1 MTLVSLSHHCLGP
14 NVCSSIPD
22 SGTLFTHFMGTCSAT
37 AGLVIMGDSLLPNMQ
52 SHVLSPFN
60 CLSQRANSLFNFLGI
75 MEQLSMYPGV
85 LLLLE
90 SVFKKNQLSLYVSL
104 TIGKDTIFFE
114 VLRGFLFRWLDIEMG
129 PVPLWCYL
137 IHIGKAVFVLLLPVY
152 LGTVGLLLLWERK
165 LMWTWKSH
173 WEPSI

>member
-37 AGLVIMGDSLLPNMQ
+37 AGLVMMGDSPLPNMQ

-75 MEQLSMYPGV
+75 TKQLSMYPGV

-90 SVFKKNQLSLYVSL
+90 SVFKKKPTIFVCITHRWEGHNIFWSL
-104 TIGKDTIFFE
+104 TWFSFPLTRYWNGTSSIM
-114 VLRGFLFRWLDIEMG
+114 VLFDPHWEGCVCFASS
-129 PVPLWCYL
+129 C
-137 IHIGKAVFVLLLPVY
+137 
-152 LGTVGLLLLWERK
+152 LGTVGLLLSWERK